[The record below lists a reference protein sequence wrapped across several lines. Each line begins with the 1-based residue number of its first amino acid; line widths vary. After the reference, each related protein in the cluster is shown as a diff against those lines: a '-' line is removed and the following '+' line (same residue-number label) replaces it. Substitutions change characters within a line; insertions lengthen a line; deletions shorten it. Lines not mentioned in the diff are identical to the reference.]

1 MDKTIWLDE
10 AVKMKVDE
18 NLTWNE
24 ITKKLK
30 HYFPDTM
37 NDVHVYDTIRGN
49 VRRTERYNA

>member
-10 AVKMKVDE
+10 AVRMKVDE

-37 NDVHVYDTIRGN
+37 NVPIG
-49 VRRTERYNA
+49 